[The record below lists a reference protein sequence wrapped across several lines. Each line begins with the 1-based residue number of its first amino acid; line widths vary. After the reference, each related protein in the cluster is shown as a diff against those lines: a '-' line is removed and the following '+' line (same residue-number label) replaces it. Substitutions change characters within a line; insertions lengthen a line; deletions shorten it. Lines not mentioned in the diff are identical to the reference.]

1 MKYSATILF
10 FIMILIAG
18 CDTIPEEFSIIY
30 SMESAGNYKISIE
43 IDKDK
48 NYSVRQQNMFF
59 DFQAGKE
66 RINTSE
72 GKLSD
77 DEYAALAELIFR
89 SRLFKMK
96 DAYGFEQDANPD
108 DPFNDFIYQLTY
120 SEGGKTKYIS
130 IRSNPKD
137 TYSKSFLQLV
147 SFLSRYASE
156 HLEAPNPEY

>member
-96 DAYGFEQDANPD
+96 DAYGFEQEANLDNPLD
-108 DPFNDFIYQLTY
+108 GFIYQLSYT
-120 SEGGKTKYIS
+120 EGKKTKYIS
-130 IRSNPKD
+130 IRSNSNDSFPEP
-137 TYSKSFLQLV
+137 FLQLLR
-147 SFLSRYASE
+147 FLSSFAS
-156 HLEAPNPEY
+156 LVK